1 MEKISQIVILG
12 EFLTL
17 AETLRCFFLRSG
29 GHASV
34 HYQIS
39 TGFVLPITHA
49 ANLIPACK
57 LAKDKAEQMLQAV
70 VMSDPVS

>member
-49 ANLIPACK
+49 ANLRRPK
-57 LAKDKAEQMLQAV
+57 NNKFFHPGLQIGEG
-70 VMSDPVS
+70 